1 MGRLTALVSELAI
14 SVVLGVAAGAWV
26 DDRLSTSP
34 VFTLLLTLAGLT
46 LGMVRLI
53 TTLQADTDDDADPP
67 PDRP

>member
-1 MGRLTALVSELAI
+1 MGRLTALVTELAV

-26 DDRLSTSP
+26 DARLSTSP

-53 TTLQADTDDDADPP
+53 STLQADTDDDPHPP
-67 PDRP
+67 SDRP

>member
-1 MGRLTALVSELAI
+1 MGRLTALVSELAV

-26 DDRLSTSP
+26 DGRLSTSP